1 MPQNKQIHLDNRPEG
16 EATLGNFKLV
26 IAQTPELNDGEVL
39 VRDRIPEIIRKSG
52 NECEVAVLSDAEY
65 RQALRQKLIE
75 EAAEA
80 AAADGEDLVA
90 ELADLCEVMDA
101 LMLSY
106 GVSGDRLLAEKIKR
120 RETRGGFAQ
129 KIMLLRTF

>member
-1 MPQNKQIHLDNRPEG
+1 MEKEYH
-16 EATLGNFKLV
+16 K
-26 IAQTPELNDGEVL
+26 L
-39 VRDRIPEIIRKSG
+39 VRDRIPEIIRNSG
-52 NECEVAVLSDAEY
+52 NECEFVILSDREY
-65 RQALRQKLIE
+65 RQALRQKLME

-101 LMLSY
+101 LMLSF
-106 GVSGDRLLAEKIKR
+106 GVSGDRLLAEKNKR
-120 RETRGGFAQ
+120 REARGGFTQ

>member
-1 MPQNKQIHLDNRPEG
+1 MRKQYH
-16 EATLGNFKLV
+16 K
-26 IAQTPELNDGEVL
+26 L

-52 NECEVAVLSDAEY
+52 SECDFVILSDREY

-90 ELADLCEVMDA
+90 ELADLSEVMDA

-106 GVSGDRLLAEKIKR
+106 GVSGDELLAEKIKR
-120 RETRGGFAQ
+120 REARGSFTQ

>member
-1 MPQNKQIHLDNRPEG
+1 MEKEYH
-16 EATLGNFKLV
+16 K
-26 IAQTPELNDGEVL
+26 L
-39 VRDRIPEIIRKSG
+39 VRDRIPEIIRQSG
-52 NECEVAVLSDAEY
+52 NECEVVILSDREY

-80 AAADGEDLVA
+80 AAADEDDLVA
-90 ELADLCEVMDA
+90 ELADLSEVMDA
-101 LMLSY
+101 LMLSF

-120 RETRGGFAQ
+120 RETRGGFAK

>member
-1 MPQNKQIHLDNRPEG
+1 MEKEYH
-16 EATLGNFKLV
+16 K
-26 IAQTPELNDGEVL
+26 L
-39 VRDRIPEIIRKSG
+39 VRDRIPEIIRQSG
-52 NECEVAVLSDAEY
+52 IECETAVLSDREY

-75 EAAEA
+75 EAAEVA
-80 AAADGEDLVA
+80 EVNEEGLVA
-90 ELADLCEVMDA
+90 ELADLYEVMDA

-106 GVSGDRLLAEKIKR
+106 GISGDRLLAEKIKR